1 MPRRKSDELKKQ
13 DDEPIYLT
21 EEGFKQLEEKL
32 ARLKRVLPGFI
43 EETQRTAAYGDR
55 SDNAEYK
62 EAKSTPRRTNWQIL
76 SIQDQIKRVAIIK
89 SGPSAS
95 GTVRLGSTVVLKA
108 EGPERLRGAE
118 GPEPFGDTQD
128 PRYSRGTDGA
138 KKIFQI
144 LGPHETDPANGCI
157 SYQSPLG
164 SALMNH
170 KKGDIVT
177 IQTKSGSGQYRILE
191 VR

>member
-43 EETQRTAAYGDR
+43 EEAQRTAAYGDR

-62 EAKSTPRRTNWQIL
+62 EAKSTLRRTNWQIL
-76 SIQDQIKRVAIIK
+76 SIQDQIKRVAIIA
-89 SGPSAS
+89 SGPNTSHRV
-95 GTVRLGSTVVLKA
+95 GLGSTVVLKV
-108 EGPERLRGAE
+108 EDPEH
-118 GPEPFGDTQD
+118 
-128 PRYSRGTDGA
+128 SRGTDGTE
-138 KKIFQI
+138 KTFQI
-144 LGPHETDPANGCI
+144 LGSRETDPARGRI

-164 SALMNH
+164 AALMGH
-170 KKGDIVT
+170 MKGDIVR
-177 IQTKSGSGQYRILE
+177 IQTGSGSRAYHILE
-191 VR
+191 IR

>member
-1 MPRRKSDELKKQ
+1 MLRRKSDELKKQ

-21 EEGFKQLEEKL
+21 EEGFKRLEEKL

-43 EETQRTAAYGDR
+43 EEAQRTAAYGDR

-62 EAKSTPRRTNWQIL
+62 EAKSTLRRTNWQIL

-95 GTVRLGSTVVLKA
+95 GTVRLGSTVVL
-108 EGPERLRGAE
+108 E
-118 GPEPFGDTQD
+118 
-128 PRYSRGTDGA
+128 TDGA
-138 KKIFQI
+138 KKNFQI

-170 KKGDIVT
+170 KKGDTVT
-177 IQTKSGSGQYRILE
+177 IQARNCSKQYRILE